1 MTVIMRRFGLLLTVS
16 LISLPASV
24 RAQDFGDTNNDV
36 GNPAFRDASSAWN
49 QARQQYGA
57 SNAQYESQLLT
68 REAQVNSDINSLN
81 ASQPALEAKTNFM
94 NNLPSL
100 KTVDALDKWV
110 ADARQKWGA
119 DHGPHIGISNPY
131 NDESYHRYYTNAT
144 YDKNGKITSGGE
156 LAVSV
161 VKGDYDMLK
170 RQAADWDQSYQ
181 RAKWAADSL
190 NNDYQRVADQYGTVT
205 ALKAKLEDLR
215 SVARNENNSSTNNNT
230 TIDNTNNNT
239 TTDNTPTTRDSND
252 RRSADNETSLVGTT
266 WAMLARYNPN
276 AADPLLQWS
285 DSNGIVTFLDG
296 GVMEYRLRDSGY
308 TDRTK
313 YRYRV
318 EGRDIHI
325 SEGGGYWYKY
335 AIKGDRMFNAESGN
349 LGNPY
354 LRRLN

>member
-1 MTVIMRRFGLLLTVS
+1 MISITHRTGLLFAILLV
-16 LISLPASV
+16 SLPATV
-24 RAQDFGDTNNDV
+24 RAQDFSDTNNDV
-36 GNPAFRDASSAWN
+36 GNPVFREASSAWN
-49 QARQQYGA
+49 QAREQYGA
-57 SNAQYESQLLT
+57 SNAQYESQLPA

-94 NNLPSL
+94 NNLSSL
-100 KTVDALDKWV
+100 KTVGALDKWV

-170 RQAADWDQSYQ
+170 RQAADWDQSYK
-181 RAKWAADSL
+181 RAKWAAESL

-215 SVARNENNSSTNNNT
+215 RIARNENNSSTNNN
-230 TIDNTNNNT
+230 NTNNST
-239 TTDNTPTTRDSND
+239 TTDNTATTSDSND
-252 RRSADNETSLVGTT
+252 RRSPDNETSLVGTT

-276 AADPLLQWS
+276 AADLLLQWS

-318 EGRDIHI
+318 EGKGIYI